1 MFWAFWQR
9 IARFLWNVVN
19 SWVDAK
25 RQVDKAHE
33 QDFVVARRRG
43 GRVELG
49 EVVEVALDPNF
60 PGK

>member
-1 MFWAFWQR
+1 M
-9 IARFLWNVVN
+9 ARFPWNVVN

-33 QDFVVARRRG
+33 QDFVVGRRRG

-49 EVVEVALDPNF
+49 EIVEVTLDPNF